1 MQELTYR
8 KEALWTKNFI
18 ILLMINL
25 LIFFSFQL
33 YSPSLPPYL
42 KSLGVEESI
51 LGWYTAL
58 SMFAALLVRPFVGAL
73 LDCYGRKHIFLFGL
87 CMVFSICT
95 LMYFFPFALALLFLR
110 IVQGVGWGIISTSAA
125 TIVADNIPRKRFG
138 EGIGFFSLSSSLA
151 LATAP
156 AIALTLPIDVLFRLA
171 AFFML
176 ITIILALI
184 LKYNRVSDSVE
195 CKNLRFS
202 FEKSALLPT
211 VIIFFANICYGAVV
225 TFLVIYAQHR
235 GIENISTYYLVYAV
249 TLMVTRPNIGKLVD
263 KKLYVQVMA
272 LGILCMVLAFCTISF
287 AANIW
292 ILDLG
297 AFFYG
302 IGQGA
307 VLTTSQTLSVI
318 NAPEHRIG
326 MASATFAMGFDIGIG
341 AGAIFSGLLVK
352 FLGYS
357 GMFLSL
363 LLAPLIAG
371 SIFIAAYRC
380 GLFKTHGHENHGHEK
395 HA

>member
-1 MQELTYR
+1 MHENGYY
-8 KEALWTKNFI
+8 KEPLWTKNFI

-42 KSLGVEESI
+42 KSLGVDESL

-87 CMVFSICT
+87 SMVFLICT
-95 LMYFFPFALALLFLR
+95 MMFFFPFALALLFLR
-110 IVQGVGWGIISTSAA
+110 LCQGVGWGIISTSAA

-156 AIALTLPIDVLFRLA
+156 AIALTLPIDVLFSLS
-171 AFFML
+171 AFFMFV
-176 ITIILALI
+176 TILLAAV
-184 LKYNRVSDSVE
+184 LKYNPVSEAVE
-195 CKNLRFS
+195 CNNLRFS

-211 VIIFFANICYGAVV
+211 LIIFFVNICYGAVV
-225 TFLVIYAQHR
+225 TFLVIFATDK
-235 GIENISTYYLVYAV
+235 GIDNISTYYLVYAV

-263 KKLYVQVMA
+263 KKLYVQVMV
-272 LGILCMVLAFCTISF
+272 LGIVCMVLAFGVISS
-287 AANIW
+287 ATNIFL
-292 ILDLG
+292 LDLG

-341 AGAIFSGLLVK
+341 AGAIFSGVLVN
-352 FLGYS
+352 FWGYS
-357 GMFLSL
+357 GMFMALMAAP
-363 LLAPLIAG
+363 LLAGLVFAVAYKKKRIA
-371 SIFIAAYRC
+371 C
-380 GLFKTHGHENHGHEK
+380 QV
-395 HA
+395 

>member
-1 MQELTYR
+1 MHDQGYY
-8 KEALWTKNFI
+8 KEPLWTKNFV

-42 KSLGVEESI
+42 KSLGVEESL

-87 CMVFSICT
+87 SMVFLICT
-95 LMYFFPFALALLFLR
+95 MMFFFPFALALLFLR
-110 IVQGVGWGIISTSAA
+110 LLQGVGWGIISTSAA

-156 AIALTLPIDVLFRLA
+156 AIALTLPIDVLFCLA
-171 AFFML
+171 AFFMFV
-176 ITIILALI
+176 TILLAAV
-184 LKYNRVSDSVE
+184 LKYNPVSDAME
-195 CKNLRFS
+195 CRNLRFS

-211 VIIFFANICYGAVV
+211 LIIFFGNICYGAVV
-225 TFLVIYAQHR
+225 TYLVIFATDR
-235 GIENISTYYLVYAV
+235 GIQNISTYYLVYAV

-272 LGILCMVLAFCTISF
+272 LGIVCMAAAFGIISS
-287 AANIW
+287 ATNIYL
-292 ILDLG
+292 LDLG
-297 AFFYG
+297 AMFYG
-302 IGQGA
+302 VGQGA

-326 MASATFAMGFDIGIG
+326 MASATFAMGFDIGIA
-341 AGAIFSGLLVK
+341 AGAVFSGVLVN
-352 FLGYS
+352 FWGYS
-357 GMFLSL
+357 GMFTALMA
-363 LLAPLIAG
+363 APLAAG
-371 SIFIAAYRC
+371 LVFAVAYRKK
-380 GLFKTHGHENHGHEK
+380 LF
-395 HA
+395 ASAV

>member
-1 MQELTYR
+1 MQEKGYY

-18 ILLMINL
+18 VLLMINL

-42 KSLGVEESI
+42 KSLGVDESV

-73 LDCYGRKHIFLFGL
+73 LDCYGRKHLFLAGL

-95 LMYFFPFALALLFLR
+95 MMYFFPFALALLFLR
-110 IVQGVGWGIISTSAA
+110 LMQGVGWGIISTSAA

-156 AIALTLPIDVLFRLA
+156 AIALTLPIDVLFCLA
-171 AFFML
+171 AFFMF
-176 ITIILALI
+176 ITIMLALV
-184 LKYNRVSDSVE
+184 LKYNRVSELAE
-195 CKNLRFS
+195 CSNLRFTV
-202 FEKSALLPT
+202 EKSALLPT
-211 VIIFFANICYGAVV
+211 LIIFFVNICYGAVV
-225 TFLVIYAQHR
+225 TFLVIYAQSR
-235 GIENISTYYLVYAV
+235 GIENISSYYLVYAA

-263 KKLYVQVMA
+263 KKLYVQVMV
-272 LGILCMVLAFCTISF
+272 LGIFCMMLAFSMISM
-287 AANIW
+287 ADSIYL
-292 ILDLG
+292 LDIG

-318 NAPEHRIG
+318 NAPEHKIG
-326 MASATFAMGFDIGIG
+326 MASATFAMGFDIGIA
-341 AGAIFSGLLVK
+341 AGAVFSGLLVNA
-352 FLGYS
+352 LGYS
-357 GMFLSL
+357 GMFFSL
-363 LLAPLIAG
+363 ILAPLAAG
-371 SIFIAAYRC
+371 AVFMAAYKRR
-380 GLFKTHGHENHGHEK
+380 LFGHEVHGS

>member
-1 MQELTYR
+1 MHDQGYY
-8 KEALWTKNFI
+8 KEPLWTKNFV

-42 KSLGVEESI
+42 KSLGVEESL

-87 CMVFSICT
+87 SMVFLICT
-95 LMYFFPFALALLFLR
+95 MMFFFPFALALLFLR
-110 IVQGVGWGIISTSAA
+110 LLQGVGWGIISTSAA

-156 AIALTLPIDVLFRLA
+156 AIALTLPIDVLFCLA
-171 AFFML
+171 AFFMSV
-176 ITIILALI
+176 TILLAAV
-184 LKYNRVSDSVE
+184 LKYNPVSDAME
-195 CKNLRFS
+195 CRNLRFS

-211 VIIFFANICYGAVV
+211 LIIFFGNICYGAVV
-225 TFLVIYAQHR
+225 TYLVIFATDR
-235 GIENISTYYLVYAV
+235 GIQNISTYYLVYAV

-272 LGILCMVLAFCTISF
+272 LGIVCMAAAFGIISS
-287 AANIW
+287 ATNIYL
-292 ILDLG
+292 LDLG
-297 AFFYG
+297 AMFYG
-302 IGQGA
+302 VGQGA

-326 MASATFAMGFDIGIG
+326 MASATFAMGFDIGIA
-341 AGAIFSGLLVK
+341 AGAVFSGVLVN
-352 FLGYS
+352 FWGYS
-357 GMFLSL
+357 GMFTALMA
-363 LLAPLIAG
+363 APLAAG
-371 SIFIAAYRC
+371 LVFAVAYRKK
-380 GLFKTHGHENHGHEK
+380 LF
-395 HA
+395 ASAV

>member
-1 MQELTYR
+1 MHDQGYY
-8 KEALWTKNFI
+8 KESLWTKNFV

-42 KSLGVEESI
+42 KSLGVEESL

-87 CMVFSICT
+87 SMVFLICT
-95 LMYFFPFALALLFLR
+95 MMFFFPFALALLFLR
-110 IVQGVGWGIISTSAA
+110 LLQGVGWGIISTSAA

-156 AIALTLPIDVLFRLA
+156 AIALTLPIDVLFCLA
-171 AFFML
+171 AFFMSV
-176 ITIILALI
+176 TILLAAV
-184 LKYNRVSDSVE
+184 LKYNPVSDAME
-195 CKNLRFS
+195 CRNLRFS

-211 VIIFFANICYGAVV
+211 LIIFFGNICYGAVV
-225 TFLVIYAQHR
+225 TYLVIFATDR
-235 GIENISTYYLVYAV
+235 GIQNISTYYLVYAV

-272 LGILCMVLAFCTISF
+272 LGIVCMAAAFGIISS
-287 AANIW
+287 ATNIYL
-292 ILDLG
+292 LDLG
-297 AFFYG
+297 AMFYG
-302 IGQGA
+302 VGQGA

-326 MASATFAMGFDIGIG
+326 MASATFAMGFDIGIA
-341 AGAIFSGLLVK
+341 AGAVFSGVLVN
-352 FLGYS
+352 FWGYS
-357 GMFLSL
+357 GMFTALMA
-363 LLAPLIAG
+363 APLAAG
-371 SIFIAAYRC
+371 LVFAVAYRKK
-380 GLFKTHGHENHGHEK
+380 LF
-395 HA
+395 ASAV

>member
-1 MQELTYR
+1 MHENGYY
-8 KEALWTKNFI
+8 KEPLWTKNFV
-18 ILLMINL
+18 ILLLINL

-42 KSLGVEESI
+42 KSLGVDESL

-87 CMVFSICT
+87 SMVFLICT
-95 LMYFFPFALALLFLR
+95 MMFFFPFALALLFLR
-110 IVQGVGWGIISTSAA
+110 LCQGVGWGIISTSAA

-156 AIALTLPIDVLFRLA
+156 AIALTLPIDVLFSLS
-171 AFFML
+171 AFFMFV
-176 ITIILALI
+176 TILLAAV
-184 LKYNRVSDSVE
+184 LKYNPVSEAIE
-195 CKNLRFS
+195 CSNLRFS

-211 VIIFFANICYGAVV
+211 LIIFFVNICYGAVV
-225 TFLVIYAQHR
+225 TFLVIFATDK
-235 GIENISTYYLVYAV
+235 GIDNISTYYLVYAV

-263 KKLYVQVMA
+263 KKLYVQVMI
-272 LGILCMVLAFCTISF
+272 LGIVCMVLAFGVISS
-287 AANIW
+287 ATNIFL
-292 ILDLG
+292 LDLG
-297 AFFYG
+297 ALFYG
-302 IGQGA
+302 VGQGA

-318 NAPEHRIG
+318 NAPDHRIG

-341 AGAIFSGLLVK
+341 AGAIFSGALVN

-357 GMFLSL
+357 GMFMALTAAP
-363 LLAPLIAG
+363 LLAGLVFAVAYKKKRIACQ
-371 SIFIAAYRC
+371 A
-380 GLFKTHGHENHGHEK
+380 
-395 HA
+395 